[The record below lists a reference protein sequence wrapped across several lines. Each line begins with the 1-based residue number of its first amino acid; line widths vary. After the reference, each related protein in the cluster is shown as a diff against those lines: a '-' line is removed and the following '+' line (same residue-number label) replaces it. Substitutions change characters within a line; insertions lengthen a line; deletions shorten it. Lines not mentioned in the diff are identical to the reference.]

1 MVAILIVALAVIA
14 GTSVIMHLSNWE
26 SLVRAEMSRAQLK
39 QVALGGLMWART
51 ALRNDAAQNNVDHL
65 DEFWNT
71 ELPLSTAEGDV
82 EIGGSIA
89 DRQGFFNLA
98 NLLNEDG
105 SVNERS
111 YLGFVRMLQA
121 LDLPITLADA
131 LIDWTTPSSV
141 SRRTGAPKDAAYLA
155 STPPYFSANRR
166 LTELANLRFING
178 YTADIIGRLEPY
190 VTVLP
195 RITRVN
201 VNTAP
206 AVVLLAYVPGL
217 TLDEARTIVSGRKV
231 YFRDET
237 DFRTRLP
244 RKDLAF
250 NHNDIGVATNFFL
263 VRVSVRRGSD
273 LMKLN
278 ALIER
283 VAQNAPT
290 IVWEKF
296 E

>member
-1 MVAILIVALAVIA
+1 M
-14 GTSVIMHLSNWE
+14 
-26 SLVRAEMSRAQLK
+26 
-39 QVALGGLMWART
+39 
-51 ALRNDAAQNNVDHL
+51 
-65 DEFWNT
+65 
-71 ELPLSTAEGDV
+71 
-82 EIGGSIA
+82 
-89 DRQGFFNLA
+89 
-98 NLLNEDG
+98 
-105 SVNERS
+105 
-111 YLGFVRMLQA
+111 
-121 LDLPITLADA
+121 
-131 LIDWTTPSSV
+131 
-141 SRRTGAPKDAAYLA
+141 
-155 STPPYFSANRR
+155 
-166 LTELANLRFING
+166 
-178 YTADIIGRLEPY
+178 
-190 VTVLP
+190 
-195 RITRVN
+195 
-201 VNTAP
+201 
-206 AVVLLAYVPGL
+206 VLLAYVPGL